1 MSTAPAARPP
11 YEVRIEAT
19 DQAPAGAAP
28 ETAAVRL
35 IVQLP
40 AGWTADL
47 LQCENLRA
55 TLTVTGADSAQDL
68 AEVLDGLLGAGA
80 LRGWA
85 RV

>member
-1 MSTAPAARPP
+1 MSTTPAARRP

-40 AGWTADL
+40 AGWTAELRHCQD
-47 LQCENLRA
+47 LRA
-55 TLTVTGADSAQDL
+55 TLSVTGADSAQDL

-80 LRGWA
+80 LRGWV

>member
-1 MSTAPAARPP
+1 MSTASAARPP

-19 DQAPAGAAP
+19 DRAPAGAAP

-40 AGWTADL
+40 AGWTAEL
-47 LQCENLRA
+47 GHCESLRA
-55 TLTVTGADSAQDL
+55 TLSVTGADSARDL
-68 AEVLDGLLGAGA
+68 AEVLDGLLGTGA
-80 LRGWA
+80 LLGWV